1 MESLRA
7 RVDAIVKKQEDAESL
22 KPWYNYLCK
31 RPCAH
36 DEYLQTF
43 NRHNVHLIDTKGEGV
58 AAITPRGA
66 VVNGKEYELDCL
78 VYATGF
84 ELATDWSHRSGM
96 EIYGRNGVTVT
107 EKWRDGASTFHGWA
121 SRNFPN
127 CLFLG
132 FTQAAQS
139 RNFMY
144 VTNGQAQHFAY
155 IISQCQMR
163 SIRTMEPTADAEE
176 GWVKAS
182 VETGKARSAALREC
196 TPGYYNNEGDFTL
209 RAARNAAYGGGVV
222 AFFDILRKWKGE
234 NKLEGLELT
243 HFATENVA

>member
-132 FTQAAQS
+132 FTQAA
-139 RNFMY
+139 
-144 VTNGQAQHFAY
+144 
-155 IISQCQMR
+155 
-163 SIRTMEPTADAEE
+163 
-176 GWVKAS
+176 
-182 VETGKARSAALREC
+182 
-196 TPGYYNNEGDFTL
+196 
-209 RAARNAAYGGGVV
+209 
-222 AFFDILRKWKGE
+222 
-234 NKLEGLELT
+234 
-243 HFATENVA
+243 